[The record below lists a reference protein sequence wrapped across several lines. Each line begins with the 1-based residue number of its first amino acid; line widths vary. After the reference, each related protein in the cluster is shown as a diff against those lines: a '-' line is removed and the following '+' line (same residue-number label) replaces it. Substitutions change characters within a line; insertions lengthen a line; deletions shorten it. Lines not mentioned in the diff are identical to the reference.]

1 MPPKI
6 VEKMLSFWSSKCYL
20 WIFSGF
26 TNLEDTQDDEGWCDG
41 GSLLGRESLESFL
54 IPPLFNRHNIGK
66 HLIPPKSDVF
76 QITCTRFFRQFG
88 PLWHQEENLVSN
100 LRGFQDRK

>member
-6 VEKMLSFWSSKCYL
+6 VETMLSFWSSKWIL
-20 WIFSGF
+20 RIFSGF

-54 IPPLFNRHNIGK
+54 HSPF
-66 HLIPPKSDVF
+66 V
-76 QITCTRFFRQFG
+76 Q
-88 PLWHQEENLVSN
+88 V
-100 LRGFQDRK
+100 

>member
-66 HLIPPKSDVF
+66 HLIPPQKRCVPNHMHQIF
-76 QITCTRFFRQFG
+76 QAVWPTVASRGEFG
-88 PLWHQEENLVSN
+88 Q
-100 LRGFQDRK
+100 